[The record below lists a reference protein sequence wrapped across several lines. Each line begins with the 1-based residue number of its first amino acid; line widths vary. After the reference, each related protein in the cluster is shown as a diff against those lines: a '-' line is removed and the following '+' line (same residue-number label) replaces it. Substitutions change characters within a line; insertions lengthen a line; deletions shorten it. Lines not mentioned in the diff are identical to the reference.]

1 MDTLLTSI
9 YESERDDIGNSEL
22 MFFITYINTLEGI
35 KTKIKNLHWAAK
47 RLSIQDK
54 RGAHLYL
61 DDFLDIVAGF
71 QDTVAESSQG
81 ILGIMELNDVIGTP
95 VPVISPKELLIYVKD
110 KTIRFYDNI
119 PSSSI
124 YSGIKSETETF
135 IKDINKYTYLFQ
147 LTE

>member
-22 MFFITYINTLEGI
+22 MFFITYINTLEGV

-47 RLSIQDK
+47 RLPIQDK

-95 VPVISPKELLIYVKD
+95 VPVISPKELLTYVKD
-110 KTIRFYDNI
+110 KTIRFYDNM